1 MFEFDDIRAYHDDE
15 VNPVL
20 ESLLNDS
27 EFLAFIAQHMHP
39 KLNRIMSY
47 LIQKRI
53 RKQLKNKFDHIHNVA
68 TWQNTLAPYV
78 ESLIKKTTD
87 EFIVKGI
94 ENLDKNDNYLFI
106 SNHRDIAL
114 DPMLVN
120 YALLKS
126 GLNTSEIAIGDNLL
140 GRQFVA
146 KLMRLNKSFVV
157 KRSVTARRDK
167 LAASQNLSAYV
178 HESLKQKNNVWIAQ
192 KEGRAKDNQDK
203 TDTAVLKMLH
213 LAGRKLGWEFKQS
226 MVFLKIVPVS
236 ISYEWDPCD
245 LDKANELALVSNHQK
260 YEKSVDEDFQT
271 ILKGL
276 KGEKGK
282 VSIHFSK
289 PLDLD
294 SNQAE
299 DWAKEIDRC
308 IYSGYELFDSNLLA
322 NSILNEIDLTTDKK
336 FKFWRSRFSKIT
348 AEAYQQVV
356 KSYAQ
361 PVISKSNLDVDQNK

>member
-1 MFEFDDIRAYHDDE
+1 MSEFDDIRAYHDHE

-47 LIQKRI
+47 LIKKSI
-53 RKQLKNKFDHIHNVA
+53 RKQLKKKFAHIHNVA
-68 TWQNTLAPYV
+68 AWQNTLAPYV
-78 ESLIKKTTD
+78 ESLINKTTD
-87 EFIVKGI
+87 QFIVKGI
-94 ENLDKNDNYLFI
+94 ENLDRNENYLFI

-120 YALLKS
+120 YALHQS
-126 GLNTSEIAIGDNLL
+126 GFSTSKIAIGDNLL

-157 KRSVTARRDK
+157 KRSITVRRDK
-167 LAASQNLSAYV
+167 LKASSNLSLYV
-178 HESLKQKNNVWIAQ
+178 HESLKQHSNVWIAQ
-192 KEGRAKDNQDK
+192 KEGRAKDSRDK

-213 LAGRKLGWEFKQS
+213 LAGRKLGWEFKDS
-226 MVFLKIVPVS
+226 MIFLKIVPVS

-245 LDKANELALVSNHQK
+245 LDKANELTLASK
-260 YEKSVDEDFQT
+260 MKTYEKSDDEDFQT

-289 PLDLD
+289 PLHLE

-322 NSILNEIDLTTDKK
+322 NQILNGTDSKTDKTLNQ
-336 FKFWRSRFSKIT
+336 WQTRFSKLSS
-348 AEAYQQVV
+348 EAYQQVV

-361 PVISKSNLDVDQNK
+361 PVIAKTNVENN

>member
-1 MFEFDDIRAYHDDE
+1 MSEFDDIRAYHDHE

-20 ESLLNDS
+20 KSLLNDAD
-27 EFLAFIAQHMHP
+27 FLTFIAQHTYP
-39 KLNRIMSY
+39 KLNRIISY
-47 LIQKRI
+47 VIKKRI
-53 RKQLKNKFDHIHNVA
+53 RKQLKKKFDHIHNVA
-68 TWQNTLAPYV
+68 AWQNTLAPYV

-87 EFIVKGI
+87 KFIVKGI
-94 ENLDKNDNYLFI
+94 ENLDNNENYLFI

-120 YALLKS
+120 YALHQS
-126 GLNTSEIAIGDNLL
+126 GLNTSKIAIGDNLL

-157 KRSVTARRDK
+157 KRSVTVRRDK
-167 LAASQNLSAYV
+167 LEASKILSSYV
-178 HESLKQKNNVWIAQ
+178 HESLKQKSNVWIAQ
-192 KEGRAKDNQDK
+192 KEGRAKDSKDK

-213 LAGRKLGWEFKQS
+213 LAGRKLGWEFKES
-226 MVFLKIVPVS
+226 MKFLKIVPVS

-245 LDKANELALVSNHQK
+245 LDKANELALVSK
-260 YEKSVDEDFQT
+260 MEIYEKSDDEDFQT

-276 KGEKGK
+276 KGDKGK

-289 PLDLD
+289 PLNIE

-299 DWAKEIDRC
+299 DWAKQIDCC

-322 NSILNEIDLTTDKK
+322 SHILSGADVKDDLK
-336 FKFWRSRFSKIT
+336 FNQWQSRFSKLT
-348 AEAYQQVV
+348 SEAYDQVV

-361 PVISKSNLDVDQNK
+361 PVIAKTDVDHN